1 MTETTPVI
9 NCRNVWK
16 MFGNEPEKYLSQ
28 MPKDHTFE
36 AIRNDG
42 YIAGV
47 EGRIDRSSTRGNA
60 RDHGVVWIR

>member
-47 EGRIDRSSTRGNA
+47 RDVSIEVARGKCS
-60 RDHGVVWIR
+60 